1 MVERMNDR
9 PLPRPTILMSPRRRL
24 PRPVSIS
31 LLMLVLL
38 QFGIVLS
45 LPPRRIPF

>member
-9 PLPRPTILMSPRRRL
+9 PLPRPTILMSPRRL
-24 PRPVSIS
+24 PRPVSVS

>member
-9 PLPRPTILMSPRRRL
+9 PLPRPTILMSPRRL
-24 PRPVSIS
+24 PQPVSVS
-31 LLMLVLL
+31 LLVLVLL